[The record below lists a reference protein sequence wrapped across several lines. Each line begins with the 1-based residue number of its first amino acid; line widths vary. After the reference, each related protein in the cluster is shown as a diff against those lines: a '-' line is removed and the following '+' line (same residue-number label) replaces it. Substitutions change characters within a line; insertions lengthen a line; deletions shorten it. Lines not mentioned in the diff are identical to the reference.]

1 MRALKGILFGFY
13 ILLFWVSLIINY
25 VGKIL
30 IIISLLIIG
39 DFNTISKKIKTLNNK
54 TIISLI
60 FKRYNNRK
68 SLRDIK

>member
-39 DFNTISKKIKTLNNK
+39 DFNTISKKIKT
-54 TIISLI
+54 
-60 FKRYNNRK
+60 FKQPNM
-68 SLRDIK
+68 